1 MKNKKRWL
9 VLMATPEEEIK
20 FNRIKEEYAIN
31 QDAAMIRFMINQEYK
46 KILEMNISKEQN
58 AEGRGN
64 RERTGRTIN
73 PRA

>member
-58 AEGRGN
+58 TEGR
-64 RERTGRTIN
+64 
-73 PRA
+73 

>member
-1 MKNKKRWL
+1 MKNKKGWL

-58 AEGRGN
+58 TEGR
-64 RERTGRTIN
+64 
-73 PRA
+73 